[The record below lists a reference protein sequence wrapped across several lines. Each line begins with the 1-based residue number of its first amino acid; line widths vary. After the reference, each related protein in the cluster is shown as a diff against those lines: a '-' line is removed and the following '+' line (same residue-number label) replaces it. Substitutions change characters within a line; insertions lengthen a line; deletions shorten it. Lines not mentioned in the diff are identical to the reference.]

1 MCISPI
7 SRDILMNMSNFKYKR
22 TDNSLMYNKYISPCL
37 NFLVKFLPGW
47 ISPKLINFVSLCFIF
62 IVSIISYND
71 GGFDFSLQLRPV
83 TCIIIGTIQLIY
95 LLLSNID
102 KKQAKRLG
110 NYTPLDIPHLD
121 CL

>member
-7 SRDILMNMSNFKYKR
+7 SLDLLMNMSNFKYKR
-22 TDNSLMYNKYISPCL
+22 ADKSLMYNKCISPCL
-37 NFLVKFLPGW
+37 DFLVKFFSRW
-47 ISPKLINFVSLCFIF
+47 ISPNLINFVSLCLVFIA
-62 IVSIISYND
+62 SIISYND
-71 GGFDFSLQLRPV
+71 GEFDFSLQLRPV
-83 TCIIIGTIQLIY
+83 TCIIIGTIQFIY

-110 NYTPLDIPHLD
+110 NYTPLDILHLD